1 MQIVR
6 TIVWVV
12 ILAALL
18 IFTAFNWNSVEVQIW
33 TNMVLETKIPA
44 LVIVAFLLG
53 LVPMWLIHRGTKW
66 RLKRRIAGL
75 ESAARAKAKAAA
87 ATPVMAEPVAPV
99 RPDDGFE
106 TTTVTTSTDEPIAPV
121 EADTVSDPDTMPA
134 RPETDSTTRP

>member
-75 ESAARAKAKAAA
+75 ESAARANAN
-87 ATPVMAEPVAPV
+87 PVMAEPVAPV

>member
-66 RLKRRIAGL
+66 RLQRRIAGL
-75 ESAARAKAKAAA
+75 ESVARANAKAAA
-87 ATPVMAEPVAPV
+87 ATPVVAEPVAPV
-99 RPDDGFE
+99 RPDDGVE
-106 TTTVTTSTDEPIAPV
+106 TTTVTNSTSEPVAPV
-121 EADTVSDPDTMPA
+121 ETRTSDSDTAPV
-134 RPETDSTTRP
+134 RPETDGTDKP

>member
-1 MQIVR
+1 M
-6 TIVWVV
+6 TIKQYKK
-12 ILAALL
+12 L
-18 IFTAFNWNSVEVQIW
+18 
-33 TNMVLETKIPA
+33 
-44 LVIVAFLLG
+44 
-53 LVPMWLIHRGTKW
+53 
-66 RLKRRIAGL
+66 
-75 ESAARAKAKAAA
+75 ARANAKAAA